1 MHFVN
6 PLFTMYLEI
15 DGRKG
20 NMAEKAPEK
29 KDIGSKIK
37 KALALTETSQT
48 ELAKALNVTQSNIAQ
63 WVMGHRNPTLES
75 LQRIATALDM
85 PLEFFISNGKETTQD
100 YLKRTS
106 KETEFIPVLGISSA
120 TNEKFIL
127 EENEETYIR
136 FPKTGEHQFAI
147 KVEGC
152 CMENPDDLRN
162 SIYDGDYII
171 IDPDVTPRNGDVVL
185 ARISSEFSTIKRMYI
200 NETTVDLVPDN
211 PKCKTLTK
219 KKQDLEIVGKVVNVF
234 RPIKRVRKRA
244 Q

>member
-1 MHFVN
+1 
-6 PLFTMYLEI
+6 
-15 DGRKG
+15 
-20 NMAEKAPEK
+20 MAEKATEK
-29 KDIGSKIK
+29 KDIGSRIK

-63 WVMGHRNPTLES
+63 WVMGHRNPTLDS

-85 PLEFFISNGKETTQD
+85 PLEFFISDGKETTQD

-136 FPKTGEHQFAI
+136 FPKTGERQFAI
-147 KVEGC
+147 KVEGN

-185 ARISSEFSTIKRMYI
+185 ARISSEFSTIKRMFI
-200 NETTVDLVPDN
+200 DENTVELIPDN
-211 PKCKTLTK
+211 PKCKKLV
-219 KKQDLEIVGKVVNVF
+219 KKQRDVEIVGKVVNVF